1 LKTVTKKQ
9 LTDEEVI
16 DRYLATQSSVYFSM
30 LYDRYI
36 TKVYSKAI
44 SLLKDEAKAQDAAQ
58 EIFIKI
64 FTHLAKFNKK
74 SKFSTWVYSITYN
87 FCIDVIRKSKK
98 QSKLFSDE
106 EAEGQEVIEEID
118 DKVLLEM
125 ELERLKTVLD
135 LLNVDD
141 KAVLIMKY
149 KEGLSIK
156 EISEVFDKTESA
168 IKMKIKRAKHKCQ
181 QKYLET
187 FPVEEEFQ

>member
-1 LKTVTKKQ
+1 
-9 LTDEEVI
+9 
-16 DRYLATQSSVYFSM
+16 
-30 LYDRYI
+30 
-36 TKVYSKAI
+36 
-44 SLLKDEAKAQDAAQ
+44 LLKDEARAQDAAQ

-64 FTHLAKFNKK
+64 FTNLAKFNKK

-106 EAEGQEVIEEID
+106 EAEGQEIVEEID

-141 KAVLIMKY
+141 KSVLIMKY

-187 FPVEEEFQ
+187 FPVEEEFE

>member
-1 LKTVTKKQ
+1 LKTVKKQQ

-16 DRYLATQSSVYFSM
+16 DKYLATQSSVYFSI
-30 LYDRYI
+30 LYDRFI
-36 TKVYSKAI
+36 TKVYSKCI
-44 SLLKDEAKAQDAAQ
+44 SLLKDEVKAQDAAQ

-64 FTHLAKFNKK
+64 FTNLAKFNRK

-106 EAEGQEVIEEID
+106 EAEGQEIIEEVD

-125 ELERLKTVLD
+125 ELDRLKIVLD

-156 EISEVFDKTESA
+156 DISEVFNKTESA

-181 QKYLET
+181 LMYLET
-187 FPVEEEFQ
+187 YPVDADE

>member
-1 LKTVTKKQ
+1 
-9 LTDEEVI
+9 
-16 DRYLATQSSVYFSM
+16 M

-125 ELERLKTVLD
+125 ELERLKTVLN

-187 FPVEEEFQ
+187 FPAEEEFE

>member
-1 LKTVTKKQ
+1 MKTVKKQQ

-16 DRYLATQSSVYFSM
+16 DKYLATQSSVYFSI

-64 FTHLAKFNKK
+64 FTNLAKFNKK
-74 SKFSTWVYSITYN
+74 SKFSTWIYSITYN

-106 EAEGQEVIEEID
+106 EAEGQEIIEEID
-118 DKVLLEM
+118 DRVLLEM

-135 LLNVDD
+135 LLSIDD

-156 EISEVFDKTESA
+156 EISEIFDKTESA

-187 FPVEEEFQ
+187 FPVEEEFE

>member
-1 LKTVTKKQ
+1 MKTVTKKQ

-187 FPVEEEFQ
+187 FPVEEEFE

>member
-1 LKTVTKKQ
+1 MKTVTKNQ

-16 DRYLATQSSVYFSM
+16 DTYLATQSSVYFSL

-36 TKVYSKAI
+36 TKVYSKCI
-44 SLLKDEAKAQDAAQ
+44 SLLKDEARAQDAAQ

-64 FTHLAKFNKK
+64 FTNLAKFNKK

-106 EAEGQEVIEEID
+106 EAEGQEIVEEID

-141 KAVLIMKY
+141 KSVLIMKY

-187 FPVEEEFQ
+187 FPVEEEFE

>member
-1 LKTVTKKQ
+1 MKTVTAKK

-16 DRYLATQSSVYFSM
+16 DKYLATQSAVYFSI

-36 TKVYSKAI
+36 TKVYSKSI
-44 SLLKDEAKAQDAAQ
+44 SLLKDEVRAQDAAQ

-64 FTHLAKFNKK
+64 FTNLAKFNKK

-98 QSKLFSDE
+98 KNKLFSDE
-106 EAEGQEVIEEID
+106 EAEGKEIIEEVD

-125 ELERLKTVLD
+125 ELERLKIVLD

-149 KEGLSIK
+149 KEGLSIR
-156 EISEVFDKTESA
+156 EISEIFNKTESA

-181 QKYLET
+181 RVYMET
-187 FPVEEEFQ
+187 YPVQEE

>member
-1 LKTVTKKQ
+1 
-9 LTDEEVI
+9 
-16 DRYLATQSSVYFSM
+16 M

>member
-1 LKTVTKKQ
+1 MKTVTKKQ

-125 ELERLKTVLD
+125 ELERLKTVLN

-187 FPVEEEFQ
+187 FPVEEEFE

>member
-1 LKTVTKKQ
+1 MKTATHKK

-16 DRYLATQSSVYFSM
+16 NKYLATQSSVYFSI

-36 TKVYSKAI
+36 TKVYSKCI
-44 SLLKDEAKAQDAAQ
+44 SLLKNDAKAQDAAQ

-64 FTHLAKFNKK
+64 FTNLAKFNKK

-87 FCIDVIRKSKK
+87 FCIDTIRKQKK
-98 QSKLFSDE
+98 KNKLFSDE
-106 EAEGQEVIEEID
+106 ENEGKEIIEEVD

-125 ELERLKTVLD
+125 ELERLKLVLD

-141 KAVLIMKY
+141 KSVLIMKY
-149 KEGLSIK
+149 KEGLSIRD
-156 EISEVFDKTESA
+156 ISHVFGKTESA

-181 QKYLET
+181 RLYNET
-187 FPVEEEFQ
+187 FPNEEEL

>member
-1 LKTVTKKQ
+1 MKKVAYKK

-16 DRYLATQSSVYFSM
+16 DRYLETQGSMYFTI

-36 TKVYSKAI
+36 TKIYSKSI
-44 SLLKDEAKAQDAAQ
+44 SLLKDEVKAQDAAQ

-64 FTHLAKFNKK
+64 FNNLSKFNKK

-87 FCIDVIRKSKK
+87 FCIDVIRKQKK
-98 QSKLFSDE
+98 KNKLFSSE
-106 EAEGQEVIEEID
+106 EAEGKEVLEEID

-125 ELERLKTVLD
+125 ELERLKLVLEE
-135 LLNVDD
+135 LRVDD

-156 EISEVFDKTESA
+156 EISQIFDKTESA

-181 QKYLET
+181 QLYLAT
-187 FPVEEEFQ
+187 YPTQD

>member
-1 LKTVTKKQ
+1 MKTATHKKT
-9 LTDEEVI
+9 LTDEEAI
-16 DRYLATQSSVYFSM
+16 DKYLATQSSVYFSM

-36 TKVYSKAI
+36 TKVYSKCI
-44 SLLKDEAKAQDAAQ
+44 SLLKDEARAQDAAQ

-64 FTHLAKFNKK
+64 FTNLGKFNKK

-87 FCIDVIRKSKK
+87 FCIDMIRKQKK
-98 QSKLFSDE
+98 KNKLFSDE
-106 EAEGQEVIEEID
+106 ENEGKEIIEEID

-125 ELERLKTVLD
+125 ELERLKIVLD

-149 KEGLSIK
+149 KEGLSIRD
-156 EISEVFDKTESA
+156 ISEVFGKTESA

-181 QKYLET
+181 RLYNET
-187 FPVEEEFQ
+187 FPNKEE

>member
-1 LKTVTKKQ
+1 LKTVKKQQ

-16 DRYLATQSSVYFSM
+16 DKYLATQSSVYFSI
-30 LYDRYI
+30 LYDRFI
-36 TKVYSKAI
+36 TKVYSKCI
-44 SLLKDEAKAQDAAQ
+44 SLLKDEVKAQDAAQ

-64 FTHLAKFNKK
+64 FTNLAKFNRK

-106 EAEGQEVIEEID
+106 EAEGQEIIEEVD

-125 ELERLKTVLD
+125 ELDRLKIVLD

-156 EISEVFDKTESA
+156 DISEVFDKTESA

-181 QKYLET
+181 LMYLET
-187 FPVEEEFQ
+187 YPVDADE

>member
-1 LKTVTKKQ
+1 MKTVTAKK

-16 DRYLATQSSVYFSM
+16 DKYLATQSAVYFSI

-36 TKVYSKAI
+36 TKVYSKSI
-44 SLLKDEAKAQDAAQ
+44 SLLKDEVRAQDAAQ

-64 FTHLAKFNKK
+64 FTNLAKFNKK

-98 QSKLFSDE
+98 KNKLFSDE
-106 EAEGQEVIEEID
+106 EAEGKEIIEEVD

-125 ELERLKTVLD
+125 ELERLKIVLD

-149 KEGLSIK
+149 KEGLSIR
-156 EISEVFDKTESA
+156 EISE
-168 IKMKIKRAKHKCQ
+168 
-181 QKYLET
+181 
-187 FPVEEEFQ
+187 

>member
-1 LKTVTKKQ
+1 LKTIATQ
-9 LTDEEVI
+9 TLTDEEVI
-16 DRYLATQSSVYFSM
+16 DRYLATQGSVYFAT

-36 TKVYSKAI
+36 TRVYSKCI
-44 SLLKDEAKAQDAAQ
+44 SLLRDDARAEDATQ

-64 FTHLAKFNKK
+64 FSNLAKFGRQ

-87 FCIDVIRKSKK
+87 YCIDDIRRQKK
-98 QSKLFSDE
+98 DHQIFSDE
-106 EAEGQEVIEEID
+106 DSEGKDLPEEVS
-118 DKVLLEM
+118 DKIILEM
-125 ELERLKTVLD
+125 ELDRLKTVLEM
-135 LLNVDD
+135 LPIDD

-181 QKYLET
+181 SLYST
-187 FPVEEEFQ
+187 AFPEAE

>member
-1 LKTVTKKQ
+1 MKTATHKK

-16 DRYLATQSSVYFSM
+16 NKYLATQSSVYFSI

-36 TKVYSKAI
+36 TKVYSKCI
-44 SLLKDEAKAQDAAQ
+44 SLLKNNAKAQDAAQ

-64 FTHLAKFNKK
+64 FTNLAKFNKK

-87 FCIDVIRKSKK
+87 FCIDTIRKQKK
-98 QSKLFSDE
+98 KNKLFSDE
-106 EAEGQEVIEEID
+106 ENEGKEIIEEVD

-125 ELERLKTVLD
+125 ELERLKLVLD

-141 KAVLIMKY
+141 KSVLIMKY
-149 KEGLSIK
+149 KEGLSIRD
-156 EISEVFDKTESA
+156 ISHVFGKTESA

-181 QKYLET
+181 RLYNET
-187 FPVEEEFQ
+187 FPNEEEL

>member
-1 LKTVTKKQ
+1 MKKTAYNK

-16 DRYLATQSSVYFSM
+16 DKYLETQGSLYFSL

-36 TKVYSKAI
+36 TKIYSKCI
-44 SLLKDEAKAQDAAQ
+44 SLLKDEAKAQDASQ

-64 FTHLAKFNKK
+64 FNNLAKFNRK

-87 FCIDVIRKSKK
+87 FCIDVIRKQKK
-98 QSKLFSDE
+98 KNQLFSSE
-106 EAEGQEVIEEID
+106 EAEGKEVLEEID

-125 ELERLKTVLD
+125 ELERLKLVLEE
-135 LLNVDD
+135 LRVDD

-156 EISEVFDKTESA
+156 EISVIFDKTESA

-181 QKYLET
+181 QLYLET
-187 FPVEEEFQ
+187 YPTQD

>member
-1 LKTVTKKQ
+1 
-9 LTDEEVI
+9 
-16 DRYLATQSSVYFSM
+16 M

-187 FPVEEEFQ
+187 FPVEEEFE

>member
-1 LKTVTKKQ
+1 MKTANHKK

-16 DRYLATQSSVYFSM
+16 DKYLATQGSVYFTL

-36 TKVYSKAI
+36 TKVYSKCI
-44 SLLKDEAKAQDAAQ
+44 SLLKDDAKAQDAAQ

-64 FTHLAKFNKK
+64 FTNLSKFNKK

-87 FCIDVIRKSKK
+87 FCIDTIRKQKK
-98 QSKLFSDE
+98 TNKLFSDE
-106 EAEGQEVIEEID
+106 ENEGTEIIEEID

-125 ELERLKTVLD
+125 ELERLKVVLD

-149 KEGLSIK
+149 KEGLSIRD
-156 EISEVFDKTESA
+156 ISQVFEKTESA

-181 QKYLET
+181 RLYFET
-187 FPVEEEFQ
+187 FPVEEELQ

>member
-125 ELERLKTVLD
+125 ELERLKTVLN

-187 FPVEEEFQ
+187 FPVEEEFE

>member
-1 LKTVTKKQ
+1 LKRVTYKN

-16 DRYLATQSSVYFSM
+16 DKYLETQGSQYFTI

-36 TKVYSKAI
+36 TKIYSKCI
-44 SLLKDEAKAQDAAQ
+44 SLLRDEARAQDASQ

-64 FTHLAKFNKK
+64 FNNLAKFNRK

-87 FCIDVIRKSKK
+87 FCIDVIRKQKK
-98 QSKLFSDE
+98 KNQLFSSE
-106 EAEGQEVIEEID
+106 EAEGKEVIEEID

-125 ELERLKTVLD
+125 ELERLKIVLEE
-135 LLNVDD
+135 LRVDD

-156 EISEVFDKTESA
+156 EISQVFDKTESA

-181 QKYLET
+181 QLYLET
-187 FPVEEEFQ
+187 FPTQD

>member
-1 LKTVTKKQ
+1 MKTVTAKK

-16 DRYLATQSSVYFSM
+16 DKYLATQSAVYFSV

-36 TKVYSKAI
+36 TKVYSKSI
-44 SLLKDEAKAQDAAQ
+44 SLLKDEVRAQDAAQ

-64 FTHLAKFNKK
+64 FTNLAKFNKK

-98 QSKLFSDE
+98 KNKLFSDE
-106 EAEGQEVIEEID
+106 EAEGKEIIEEID

-125 ELERLKTVLD
+125 ELERLKIVLD

-149 KEGLSIK
+149 KEGLSIR
-156 EISEVFDKTESA
+156 EIGEIFNKTESA

-181 QKYLET
+181 RVYTET
-187 FPVEEEFQ
+187 YPVQEE

>member
-1 LKTVTKKQ
+1 LKPVTKQQ

-16 DRYLATQSSVYFSM
+16 DKYLATQSSVYFSL

-44 SLLKDEAKAQDAAQ
+44 SLLKDEVRAQDAAQ

-64 FTHLAKFNKK
+64 FTNLAKFNKK

-106 EAEGQEVIEEID
+106 EAEGQEIIEEID

-125 ELERLKTVLD
+125 ELERLKIVLD

-156 EISEVFDKTESA
+156 EISEVFNKTESA

-181 QKYLET
+181 RVYLET
-187 FPVEEEFQ
+187 YPVEEEFE

>member
-1 LKTVTKKQ
+1 MKTVKKQQ

-16 DRYLATQSSVYFSM
+16 DKYLATQSSVYFSI
-30 LYDRYI
+30 LYDRFI
-36 TKVYSKAI
+36 TKVYSKCI
-44 SLLKDEAKAQDAAQ
+44 SLLKDEVKAQDAAQ

-64 FTHLAKFNKK
+64 FTNLSKFNRK

-106 EAEGQEVIEEID
+106 EAEGQEIIEEVD

-125 ELERLKTVLD
+125 ELDRLKIVLD

-156 EISEVFDKTESA
+156 DISEVFDKTESA

-181 QKYLET
+181 LMYLET
-187 FPVEEEFQ
+187 YPVDADE

>member
-187 FPVEEEFQ
+187 FPVEEEFE